1 LQRPGLSELL
11 LLRDQCLG
19 GVNGYLIGSAVSATA
34 AAALTDEGVPVTYGR
49 TIYLPV
55 DETCF
60 HLFEAPSL
68 AAIEAVTAR
77 AELTVQRIAR
87 AIEQQ

>member
-1 LQRPGLSELL
+1 
-11 LLRDQCLG
+11 
-19 GVNGYLIGSAVSATA
+19 VA
-34 AAALTDEGVPVTYGR
+34 YGR
-49 TIYLPV
+49 AIYLPA

-60 HLFEAPSL
+60 HLFEAASV
-68 AAIEAVTAR
+68 AAIEAVAAR